1 MDLKPLNRRSMLRLG
16 AAGGAF
22 AGAAGTLPLIL
33 PSGSAAPVS
42 PHADHAS
49 PPLQEDNPL
58 DTSHSGHSLSA
69 TVGDVDVARMGFD
82 PSVLV
87 RSFDYGEATRMAD
100 GTTVREWEIAAY
112 DKEIEI
118 APGVFFPA
126 WTYNGQVPGPTLRA
140 NAGDRLRHRRGAG
153 HGHRH
158 RLGLVGCRDHRPLG
172 RARLPLRVLPDATP
186 LARLGNRLRRRGAAG
201 ARGRY
206 ALDHGYGDRR

>member
-1 MDLKPLNRRSMLRLG
+1 MPITRLLL
-16 AAGGAF
+16 AG
-22 AGAAGTLPLIL
+22 
-33 PSGSAAPVS
+33 S
-42 PHADHAS
+42 
-49 PPLQEDNPL
+49 NPL

-87 RSFDYGEATRMAD
+87 RSFDYGEATKMAD

-140 NAGDRLRHRRGAG
+140 NAGDRLRIHFTNAG
-153 HGHRH
+153 SHPHTMHFHGVHSANMDGVTGSVAATSRSV
-158 RLGLVGCRDHRPLG
+158 RSSSTSSRPS
-172 RARLPLRVLPDATP
+172 P
-186 LARLGNRLRRRGAAG
+186 LAATSITATRRR
-201 ARGRY
+201 
-206 ALDHGYGDRR
+206 